1 MKSLFF
7 YLLLFISV
15 SVQSQDKLYPT
26 TIIVAK
32 EGIADYHCI
41 QDAVNAV
48 RAYSPQHI
56 TIFIKNGIYKEKILM
71 PSWFTNV
78 SIIGEN
84 KDSTII
90 SHADYSSKFI
100 STDTINIKERFS
112 TFNSYTLRV
121 QGNDIS
127 IENLTIRNDAGRVGQ
142 AVALHVDGDR
152 FVIKNC
158 KLLGNQD
165 TLLTAS
171 EGREYFD
178 HCYIEGTTDFIF
190 GNATAV
196 FESCIIKSLVNS
208 FITAASTTTHQQF
221 GYVFLNC
228 QLIASPEATKV
239 YLGRPWRANA
249 KVVFMNC
256 TLGNHIRKEGWD
268 NWGKKENESTAYFA
282 EYNNTGEGA
291 NANNRVAWSYQLTK
305 KEAKNYEVKN
315 ILGNW
320 ESISIKSRSKSF

>member
-1 MKSLFF
+1 MKNILIVF
-7 YLLLFISV
+7 LLFISV
-15 SVQSQDKLYPT
+15 SVLAQDKVYPT
-26 TIIVAK
+26 ILVVAK
-32 EGIADYHCI
+32 EGKADYRCI

-56 TIFIKNGIYKEKILM
+56 TISIKNGIYNEKILM

-78 SIIGEN
+78 SIIGES

-90 SHADYSSKFI
+90 SYADYSSKFL
-100 STDTINIKERFS
+100 SSDTIHNKERFS
-112 TFNSYTLRV
+112 TFNSYTLRI

-127 IENLTIRNDAGRVGQ
+127 IENLTIRNTAGRLGQ

-152 FVIKNC
+152 FLIKNC
-158 KLLGNQD
+158 NLLGNQD

-178 HCYIEGTTDFIF
+178 QCYIEGTTDFIF

-196 FESCIIKSLVNS
+196 FQSCTIKSLSNS
-208 FITAASTTTHQQF
+208 FITAASTTTHQKY

-228 QLIASPEATKV
+228 QLIAAPEATQV

-256 TLGNHIRKEGWD
+256 ALGKHIRKEGWE
-268 NWGKKENESTAYFA
+268 NWGKKENELTAYYA

-291 NANNRVAWSYQLTK
+291 NTNHRVTWSYLLTK
-305 KEAKNYEVKN
+305 REAKKYTIKN
-315 ILGNW
+315 IFGDWHPPIN
-320 ESISIKSRSKSF
+320 

>member
-1 MKSLFF
+1 MKSLFLS
-7 YLLLFISV
+7 LLLFISIGV
-15 SVQSQDKLYPT
+15 LSQDKVYPT
-26 TIIVAK
+26 TILVAK
-32 EGIADYHCI
+32 EGKADYRRI

-56 TIFIKNGIYKEKILM
+56 TIYIKNGIYNEKVLM

-78 SIIGEN
+78 SIIGES

-90 SHADYSSKFI
+90 TYADYSSKFI
-100 STDTINIKERFS
+100 SSDTINNKERFS

-127 IENLTIRNDAGRVGQ
+127 IENLTIQNAAGRVGQ

-152 FVIKNC
+152 FLIKNC
-158 KLLGNQD
+158 NLLGNQD

-196 FESCIIKSLVNS
+196 FESCTIKSLSNS
-208 FITAASTTTHQQF
+208 FITAASTTTNQKF

-228 QLIASPEATKV
+228 HLIASPEATKV

-256 TLGNHIRKEGWD
+256 VLDNHIRKEGWD

-282 EYNNTGEGA
+282 EYNNTGDGA
-291 NANNRVAWSYQLTK
+291 NASNRVAWSYQLTK
-305 KEAKNYEVKN
+305 KEAKNYTVKN
-315 ILGNW
+315 IFGNW
-320 ESISIKSRSKSF
+320 LLPTN

>member
-1 MKSLFF
+1 MKSIFFSLF
-7 YLLLFISV
+7 LFISV
-15 SVQSQDKLYPT
+15 SVLSQDKVYPT
-26 TIIVAK
+26 TILVAK
-32 EGIADYHCI
+32 EGKADYRRI
-41 QDAVNAV
+41 QEAVNAV

-56 TIFIKNGIYKEKILM
+56 TILIKNGIYNEKVLM

-90 SHADYSSKFI
+90 SYADYSSKFL
-100 STDTINIKERFS
+100 SADTIQNKERFI

-127 IENLTIRNDAGRVGQ
+127 MENLTIQNTAGRVGQ

-152 FVIKNC
+152 FLIKNC

-196 FESCIIKSLVNS
+196 FQSCIIKSLTNS
-208 FITAASTTTHQQF
+208 FVTAASTTTHQKF

-228 QLIASPEATKV
+228 QLIAGPEATQV

-256 TLGNHIRKEGWD
+256 TLGNHIRKEGWE
-268 NWGKKENESTAYFA
+268 NWGKKENELTAYYA
-282 EYNNTGEGA
+282 EYNNLGEGA
-291 NANNRVAWSYQLTK
+291 ATNNRVTWSHLLTK
-305 KEAKNYEVKN
+305 KEAKEYTLKN
-315 ILGNW
+315 IFGKW
-320 ESISIKSRSKSF
+320 ESISFK

>member
-1 MKSLFF
+1 MKNTLFLF
-7 YLLLFISV
+7 SLFISV
-15 SVQSQDKLYPT
+15 SVLSQDKVYPT

-32 EGIADYHCI
+32 EGKADYRLI

-56 TIFIKNGIYKEKILM
+56 TILIKNGIYIEKVLM

-84 KDSTII
+84 MDSTII
-90 SHADYSSKFI
+90 SYADYSSKFL
-100 STDTINIKERFS
+100 SADTIQNKERFS

-127 IENLTIRNDAGRVGQ
+127 MENLTIQNTAGRVGQ

-152 FVIKNC
+152 FLIKNC

-165 TLLTAS
+165 TLLTAG

-196 FESCIIKSLVNS
+196 FQSCIIKSLTNS
-208 FITAASTTTHQQF
+208 FVTAASTTTNQKF

-228 QLIASPEATKV
+228 QLIAAPEVTQV

-249 KVVFMNC
+249 KVVFLNC
-256 TLGNHIRKEGWD
+256 ALGNHIRKEGWE
-268 NWGKKENESTAYFA
+268 NWGKKENELTAYYA

-291 NANNRVAWSYQLTK
+291 NTEHRVAWSHSLTN
-305 KEAKNYEVKN
+305 KEAKNYTLKN
-315 ILGNW
+315 IFGNW
-320 ESISIKSRSKSF
+320 NLPVN

>member
-1 MKSLFF
+1 MKRGLFF
-7 YLLLFISV
+7 LLLFISV
-15 SVQSQDKLYPT
+15 SVQSQDKVYPT
-26 TIIVAK
+26 TIVVAN
-32 EGIADYHCI
+32 EGKADYRRI

-56 TIFIKNGIYKEKILM
+56 TIFIKNGIYNEKVLM

-78 SIIGEN
+78 TIIGED

-90 SHADYSSKFI
+90 SYADYSSKFI
-100 STDTINIKERFS
+100 SSDTIHNKERFS

-127 IENLTIRNDAGRVGQ
+127 IENLTIRNAAGRVGQ

-190 GNATAV
+190 GNATAL
-196 FESCIIKSLVNS
+196 FESCTIKSLLNS
-208 FITAASTTTHQQF
+208 FVTAASTTTNQKF

-228 QLIASPEATKV
+228 QLIAAPEATKV

-256 TLGNHIRKEGWD
+256 NLGSHIRNEGWE
-268 NWGKKENESTAYFA
+268 NWGKKENETTAYYA
-282 EYNNTGEGA
+282 EYNNKGEGA
-291 NANNRVAWSYQLTK
+291 NTSNRVAWSHVLTK
-305 KEAKNYEVKN
+305 QEAKKYTLKN
-315 ILGNW
+315 IYGSWNPLVN
-320 ESISIKSRSKSF
+320 